1 MALKKTWFSYFV
13 WGVFVAF
20 LAASVTMFWFM
31 SGILP
36 GELRVSLSAGLSIL
50 TMLAV
55 CLITFALGRFV
66 TYLRE
71 RMEPDPKVVD
81 IFEFIT
87 AGVLFLCSFISRISF
102 LSKHINEINDSS
114 GLYEEAMIVA
124 DGESELEDLLSILT
138 TRIVGLFLRIAGN
151 RIIVAAVVMA
161 VLQTLMV
168 LCFYIAVRLI
178 TGRVAAI
185 TVAVITGFTPVGYIR
200 LLVVQNQ
207 VLFFLLFAVELLLIA
222 IYMHLS
228 GTGICEKWFWIP
240 FFVVVGAAM
249 GFMAYVDLATVILW
263 IPLLATLLM
272 PRPQIWRELVR
283 LAIIFAGFL
292 VMFGIMIIQEDGVS
306 SFGDTLTSIFE
317 IYFQNTNT
325 VKLFY
330 LPLNNYP
337 FYITLV
343 TFMSVVLVTF
353 WRDRERDLTSLW
365 LVLFLVA
372 ALVVPFFGLT
382 RLNDQDLLTFCYA
395 AVLGAGLTCLATP
408 DVEKIRKDAEAQ
420 DAMHEYPYPEQQMIP
435 GQPISGIPG
444 QQIQG
449 LPGQQVQG
457 LPGQPIHGIPGQQI
471 QGLPGQ
477 QVQGLPGQQMQGIPG
492 QQISGLPGRQQIPQF
507 TQAAPMPEIVDLD
520 RVPEGMVLP
529 QGDGSDDG
537 ISRMRMPEQTVAA
550 PLGIDRGQEVTTM
563 NNDGSKQGTPEVQ
576 LTKDAQKAL
585 ARAAKLKAKEEA
597 KAAKLAAKEAKKA
610 EKILKKH
617 MKNGGDPET
626 VAALTGAAG
635 AAAGTAGAALG
646 AAGTA
651 AGAAMGAAGTAMG
664 AAGAAAGTAGAALGA
679 AGTAAGAAMGAA
691 GAAPMGAAAQIP
703 SPAGTGAVTVPNIQP
718 NTAPAQNGADDFDFA
733 VGGDDDFD
741 I

>member
-1 MALKKTWFSYFV
+1 MALKKTWFSYFI

-20 LAASVTMFWFM
+20 LAASVTMFWFL

-36 GELRVSLSAGLSIL
+36 VELRVSLSAGLTIL

-66 TYLRE
+66 TYVRE
-71 RMEPDPKVVD
+71 RVEPDPKVID

-87 AGVLFLCSFISRISF
+87 AGVLFLCSFISRISY

-124 DGESELEDLLSILT
+124 EGESDLEDLLSIMT
-138 TRIVGLFLRIAGN
+138 TRIVGMFLRIAGN

-207 VLFFLLFAVELLLIA
+207 VLFFTLFALELLIIA
-222 IYMHLS
+222 IYMRLS

-240 FFVVVGAAM
+240 FFVAVGAVM
-249 GFMAYVDLATVILW
+249 GFMAYVDLATIILW
-263 IPLLATLLM
+263 VPLLMTLLM
-272 PRPQIWRELVR
+272 KRPKIWREIVR
-283 LAIIFAGFL
+283 LSIILAGFL
-292 VMFGIMIIQEDGVS
+292 IVFCVMVIQEDGIS
-306 SFGDTLTSIFE
+306 SFADTIGSIFE
-317 IYFQNTNT
+317 IYFRNTNT

-330 LPLNNYP
+330 LPLGNYP

-353 WRDRERDLTSLW
+353 WRDRDRDLTTPW
-365 LVLFLVA
+365 LLLFLVA

-395 AVLGAGLTCLATP
+395 AVLGAGFTCLATP
-408 DVEKIRKDAEAQ
+408 DVVKIHRGANEP
-420 DAMHEYPYPEQQMIP
+420 DAMREYPYPGPQMIP
-435 GQPISGIPG
+435 GQQPMMIQGQQPMMIPG
-444 QQIQG
+444 QQ
-449 LPGQQVQG
+449 PAM
-457 LPGQPIHGIPGQQI
+457 IPGQQPMMM
-471 QGLPGQ
+471 PGQ
-477 QVQGLPGQQMQGIPG
+477 QPAMIPG
-492 QQISGLPGRQQIPQF
+492 QQPAMLPGQMMQGALPAQAGQIPPQNI
-507 TQAAPMPEIVDLD
+507 QGHPVPDIIDLD
-520 RVPEGMVLP
+520 RVPDGMVLP
-529 QGDGSDDG
+529 QGDGNDDG
-537 ISRMRMPEQTVAA
+537 ISRMRMPEQTVQA
-550 PLGIDRGQEVTTM
+550 PLGIDRGQEDTTM
-563 NNDGSKQGTPEVQ
+563 NSDGSNQAAPEVQ
-576 LTKDAQKAL
+576 LTKEAQKAL
-585 ARAAKLKAKEEA
+585 AKAAKLKAKEEA

-610 EKILKKH
+610 EKIMKKH
-617 MKNGGDPET
+617 MKAGG
-626 VAALTGAAG
+626 AAAAG
-635 AAAGTAGAALG
+635 AAAAGTAAGVAGAAAAG
-646 AAGTA
+646 AAAAGTAAAGTA
-651 AGAAMGAAGTAMG
+651 AGAVEAAAAATGTA
-664 AAGAAAGTAGAALGA
+664 AAGAATTEAA
-679 AGTAAGAAMGAA
+679 
-691 GAAPMGAAAQIP
+691 AAPQPAPQVTAPAAQ
-703 SPAGTGAVTVPNIQP
+703 PAGSGQVTVPEVQK
-718 NTAPAQNGADDFDFA
+718 NTAPAQGGADDFDFS